1 MRLRVAEVAIKNY
14 DNCRGKQADSSGAAQ
29 GAIATLAHI
38 ESPQPRTY
46 IGAINTDLPEETR
59 MDPVCAIPG
68 ASLTIAPSALPD
80 PALDSVVTSEGAQTA
95 VLAGGCFWCVEGVF
109 KQLDGVLEVT
119 SGYSG
124 DSADKADY
132 KAVCSGRTNHAEAV
146 SIRFDPARIS
156 YGQLL
161 KVFFAVAHDP
171 TQKDGQG
178 ADIGRQY
185 RSAIIYVDE
194 IQHKIADAYIAQLDA
209 ARVFV
214 APIVTE
220 VVPLDEFHVGEA
232 YHQNYAELNPEQGY
246 IAAVAQPK
254 IEKVRRYFADKLQSG
269 GQP

>member
-1 MRLRVAEVAIKNY
+1 
-14 DNCRGKQADSSGAAQ
+14 
-29 GAIATLAHI
+29 
-38 ESPQPRTY
+38 
-46 IGAINTDLPEETR
+46 

-80 PALDSVVTSEGAQTA
+80 PVLDAATSEQTEQTA
-95 VLAGGCFWCVEGVF
+95 ILAGGCFWCVEGVF
-109 KQLDGVLEVT
+109 KQLDGVIEIT

-132 KAVCSGRTNHAEAV
+132 KSVCSGRTNHAEAV

-178 ADIGRQY
+178 NDRGRQY
-185 RSAIIYVDE
+185 RSAIFYLNED
-194 IQHKIADAYIAQLDA
+194 QHKVADAYIAQLDA
-209 ARVFV
+209 ACVFV
-214 APIVTE
+214 APIATE
-220 VVPLDEFHVGEA
+220 VVPLDQFHVGED
-232 YHQNYAELNPEQGY
+232 YHQNYAEQHPDQGY

-254 IEKVRRYFADKLQSG
+254 IEKVRRYFSDKLRG
-269 GQP
+269 DAR